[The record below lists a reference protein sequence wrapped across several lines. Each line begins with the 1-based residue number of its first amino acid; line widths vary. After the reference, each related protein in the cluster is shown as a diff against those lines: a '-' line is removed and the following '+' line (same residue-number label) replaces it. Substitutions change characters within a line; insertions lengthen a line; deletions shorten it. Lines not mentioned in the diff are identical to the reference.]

1 MTAYGIPQ
9 DRAGLLMGVK
19 ESYLEAA
26 WMAIETKYGSVDAM
40 LQQVFG
46 IDEKI
51 KSSLKAKYLV
61 D

>member
-1 MTAYGIPQ
+1 
-9 DRAGLLMGVK
+9 
-19 ESYLEAA
+19 
-26 WMAIETKYGSVDAM
+26 MAIETKYGSVDAM